1 MSDLDLHELPD
12 LAGDVRERV
21 VIPPYAEVS
30 RRVRARR
37 LRGAVGAMAAA
48 VVVVAGVA
56 VWQSVATTAGPS
68 IPQPADTTQ
77 GPIPPTDESQWR
89 AVVDGTDSHPFEV
102 QGTDDGSIA
111 VVWRALEPGAPTF
124 ALVIREADGSV
135 HGMRLDE
142 PVSLTPVPGGWVGMD
157 GAQGHL
163 IGSDG
168 TWSDLDETAPRQPQ
182 AGDVVVTGQYS
193 SWLYS
198 PVDQGL
204 SPATEL
210 EGGSVD
216 AYVTPEGE
224 LVTCHAGRATA
235 RSSGPRRVTSMVR
248 GPARQHVRG
257 GRSRRRRSRVVAL
270 GDDPDGGIPM
280 TGLLTVTDLAW
291 TAPSS
296 ARRLRSR
303 WTGSRRW
310 SMTPDGSTVVT
321 DASDGRLARGSAADG
336 DVVEPDRKPAQAF
349 VAGDRLYVSS
359 YGLMNGPLLRLRRR
373 RPHVER
379 DDAPGKRVEAGLTV
393 LAGWPA
399 CRPRPPRP

>member
-1 MSDLDLHELPD
+1 MSELRDLPD

-48 VVVVAGVA
+48 VVVVGGVA

-68 IPQPADTTQ
+68 IPQPADHTQ

-89 AVVDGTDSHPFEV
+89 AVVDGTDSHPFEI

-124 ALVIREADGSV
+124 ALVIREADGTV
-135 HGMRLDE
+135 HGMRLDD

-157 GAQGHL
+157 GARGHL

-210 EGGSVD
+210 EGSSVD
-216 AYVTPEGE
+216 GYVAPDGR
-224 LVTCHAGRATA
+224 LVTCQQNGRGRIFVSPTDKMIRDLPGSTCVVAGRGDDVA
-235 RSSGPRRVTSMVR
+235 
-248 GPARQHVRG
+248 
-257 GRSRRRRSRVVAL
+257 VVAL

-280 TGLLTVTDLAW
+280 TGLMTYRDLAW
-291 TAPSS
+291 RYPETPDLLDGVTSVVV
-296 ARRLRSR
+296 
-303 WTGSRRW
+303 
-310 SMTPDGSTVVT
+310 TPDGTTVVT
-321 DASDGRLARGSAADG
+321 NASDGRWLVVRPDG
-336 DVVEPDRKPAQAF
+336 DVIEPDRKAGEAF
-349 VAGDRLYVSS
+349 VASDRLYVSS
-359 YGLMNGPLLRLRRR
+359 YGLMNGPLF
-373 RPHVER
+373 VS
-379 DDAPGKRVEAGLTV
+379 DDDGRTWQETALPGNESKQE
-393 LAGWPA
+393 
-399 CRPRPPRP
+399 

>member
-1 MSDLDLHELPD
+1 MSDQSSDLHELPD
-12 LAGDVRERV
+12 LAGDVRDRV

-48 VVVVAGVA
+48 VVVVGGVA

-89 AVVDGTDSHPFEV
+89 AVVDGTDSHPFEIE
-102 QGTDDGSIA
+102 GTDDGSIA

-157 GAQGHL
+157 GARGHL

-168 TWSDLDETAPRQPQ
+168 TWTDLDETAPRQPQ

-210 EGGSVD
+210 EGGSAD
-216 AYVTPEGE
+216 GYVTPNGG
-224 LVTCHAGRATA
+224 LVTCRADGQA
-235 RSSGPRRVTSMVR
+235 RCGSSCRRRAAWT
-248 GPARQHVRG
+248 GPARELRASSQGDGHSVA
-257 GRSRRRRSRVVAL
+257 VVATL
-270 GDDPDGGIPM
+270 GDDPDGDIP
-280 TGLLTVTDLAW
+280 LT
-291 TAPSS
+291 
-296 ARRLRSR
+296 
-303 WTGSRRW
+303 
-310 SMTPDGSTVVT
+310 
-321 DASDGRLARGSAADG
+321 
-336 DVVEPDRKPAQAF
+336 
-349 VAGDRLYVSS
+349 AG
-359 YGLMNGPLLRLRRR
+359 
-373 RPHVER
+373 
-379 DDAPGKRVEAGLTV
+379 
-393 LAGWPA
+393 
-399 CRPRPPRP
+399 

>member
-1 MSDLDLHELPD
+1 M
-12 LAGDVRERV
+12 

-89 AVVDGTDSHPFEV
+89 AVVDGTDSHPFEIE
-102 QGTDDGSIA
+102 GTDDGSIA

-135 HGMRLDE
+135 HGMRLDD

-157 GAQGHL
+157 GARGHL

-168 TWSDLDETAPRQPQ
+168 SWSDLDETAPRQPQ

-216 AYVTPEGE
+216 GYVTP
-224 LVTCHAGRATA
+224 
-235 RSSGPRRVTSMVR
+235 M
-248 GPARQHVRG
+248 
-257 GRSRRRRSRVVAL
+257 
-270 GDDPDGGIPM
+270 
-280 TGLLTVTDLAW
+280 
-291 TAPSS
+291 
-296 ARRLRSR
+296 
-303 WTGSRRW
+303 
-310 SMTPDGSTVVT
+310 
-321 DASDGRLARGSAADG
+321 
-336 DVVEPDRKPAQAF
+336 
-349 VAGDRLYVSS
+349 
-359 YGLMNGPLLRLRRR
+359 
-373 RPHVER
+373 
-379 DDAPGKRVEAGLTV
+379 
-393 LAGWPA
+393 AGW
-399 CRPRPPRP
+399 

>member
-1 MSDLDLHELPD
+1 MSDLHELPD

-37 LRGAVGAMAAA
+37 LRGAAGVTAAA

-68 IPQPADTTQ
+68 VPQPADTTQ

-89 AVVDGTDSHPFEV
+89 VVVDGTDSHPFEV
-102 QGTDDGSIA
+102 EGTDDGSIA

-198 PVDQGL
+198 PVDKGL
-204 SPATEL
+204 APATEF
-210 EGGSVD
+210 EGGYAD
-216 AYVTPEGE
+216 AYVTPQGE
-224 LVTCHAGRATA
+224 LVTCQQDGRGEIFVSPTGKMIRGLTGETCVVAGRGDDAA
-235 RSSGPRRVTSMVR
+235 
-248 GPARQHVRG
+248 
-257 GRSRRRRSRVVAL
+257 VVAL
-270 GDDPDGGIPM
+270 GDDPDGDIPM
-280 TGLLTVTDLAW
+280 TGLATMTGLTPGHSPTWRFPQTPNLLDGVTSVVV
-291 TAPSS
+291 TE
-296 ARRLRSR
+296 
-303 WTGSRRW
+303 
-310 SMTPDGSTVVT
+310 DGSTVVT
-321 DASDGRLARGSAADG
+321 NASDGRWLVVRPDG
-336 DVVEPDRKPAQAF
+336 DLVEPDRKAGEAF

-359 YGLMNGPLLRLRRR
+359 YGLMNGP
-373 RPHVER
+373 VFVS
-379 DDAPGKRVEAGLTV
+379 DDDGRTWSETTLPGNESKQG
-393 LAGWPA
+393 
-399 CRPRPPRP
+399 

>member
-1 MSDLDLHELPD
+1 MSDLHELPD

-37 LRGAVGAMAAA
+37 LRGAVGATAAA

-68 IPQPADTTQ
+68 VPQPADTTQ

-102 QGTDDGSIA
+102 EGTDDGSIA

-168 TWSDLDETAPRQPQ
+168 TWSDLARRRLP
-182 AGDVVVTGQYS
+182 
-193 SWLYS
+193 
-198 PVDQGL
+198 L
-204 SPATEL
+204 SPT
-210 EGGSVD
+210 
-216 AYVTPEGE
+216 
-224 LVTCHAGRATA
+224 R
-235 RSSGPRRVTSMVR
+235 
-248 GPARQHVRG
+248 
-257 GRSRRRRSRVVAL
+257 
-270 GDDPDGGIPM
+270 
-280 TGLLTVTDLAW
+280 
-291 TAPSS
+291 
-296 ARRLRSR
+296 
-303 WTGSRRW
+303 
-310 SMTPDGSTVVT
+310 
-321 DASDGRLARGSAADG
+321 
-336 DVVEPDRKPAQAF
+336 
-349 VAGDRLYVSS
+349 
-359 YGLMNGPLLRLRRR
+359 
-373 RPHVER
+373 
-379 DDAPGKRVEAGLTV
+379 
-393 LAGWPA
+393 
-399 CRPRPPRP
+399 

>member
-1 MSDLDLHELPD
+1 MSDQSSGLHELPD

-37 LRGAVGAMAAA
+37 LRGAVGATAAA
-48 VVVVAGVA
+48 VVVVSGVA

-68 IPQPADTTQ
+68 VPQPADTTQ

-102 QGTDDGSIA
+102 AGTDDGSIA

-135 HGMRLDE
+135 HGMRLDD

-157 GAQGHL
+157 GARGHL

-168 TWSDLDETAPRQPQ
+168 TWSDLDETAPREPQ

-204 SPATEL
+204 SPAIEL
-210 EGGSVD
+210 EGSSVDGYITANGQLITCRADESGSVRVFMD
-216 AYVTPEGE
+216 DVQQGPDLPGATCVIEGNGHSV
-224 LVTCHAGRATA
+224 LVAT
-235 RSSGPRRVTSMVR
+235 
-248 GPARQHVRG
+248 
-257 GRSRRRRSRVVAL
+257 L
-270 GDDPDGGIPM
+270 GDDPNGDIPVEGGLWTRDGGATWHDPGLPPM
-280 TGLLTVTDLAW
+280 PSVSGLAVLSDGSWA
-291 TAPSS
+291 ASS
-296 ARRLRSR
+296 SEGILKGAGYL
-303 WTGSRRW
+303 GDRW
-310 SMTPDGSTVVT
+310 SEDRAGQVFAV
-321 DASDGRLARGSAADG
+321 A
-336 DVVEPDRKPAQAF
+336 PDRFCYLAVDDP
-349 VAGDRLYVSS
+349 R
-359 YGLMNGPLLRLRRR
+359 GPLTCLNRNGGQPFQADL
-373 RPHVER
+373 
-379 DDAPGKRVEAGLTV
+379 PGNESKQG
-393 LAGWPA
+393 
-399 CRPRPPRP
+399 

>member
-1 MSDLDLHELPD
+1 MSDLHELPD

-37 LRGAVGAMAAA
+37 LRGAAGATAAA

-68 IPQPADTTQ
+68 VPQPADTTQ

-102 QGTDDGSIA
+102 EGTDDGSIA

-168 TWSDLDETAPRQPQ
+168 TWSDLAEGASRSPRP
-182 AGDVVVTGQYS
+182 GDVLVTGQYS

-198 PVDQGL
+198 PDYQRL
-204 SPATEL
+204 SPMPEL
-210 EGGSVD
+210 EGDYAD
-216 AYVTPEGE
+216 AYITPQGDVITCSRAGNTHVWVTMRDVHSPWVDGS
-224 LVTCHAGRATA
+224 TCTMAGRGDAV
-235 RSSGPRRVTSMVR
+235 S
-248 GPARQHVRG
+248 
-257 GRSRRRRSRVVAL
+257 AL
-270 GDDPDGGIPM
+270 GLGDEPDGGIPL
-280 TGLLTVTDLAW
+280 TGLLV
-291 TAPSS
+291 
-296 ARRLRSR
+296 RSQ
-303 WTGSRRW
+303 
-310 SMTPDGSTVVT
+310 DGSEFRAGDFIALSGVTSVTITPAGSTLVT
-321 DASDGRLARGSAADG
+321 DASTGDSFVLSADHTQL
-336 DVVEPDRKPAQAF
+336 VEPDRKLGLAF
-349 VAGDRLYVSS
+349 VAGDHLYATT
-359 YGLMNGPLLRLRRR
+359 YEFMNGPLL
-373 RPHVER
+373 VS
-379 DDAPGKRVEAGLTV
+379 DDDGRTWSETTLPGNESKQG
-393 LAGWPA
+393 
-399 CRPRPPRP
+399 

>member
-1 MSDLDLHELPD
+1 MSDHSSDLHELPD
-12 LAGDVRERV
+12 LAGDVRDRV

-48 VVVVAGVA
+48 VVVVGGIA

-68 IPQPADTTQ
+68 IPQPAGTTQ

-89 AVVDGTDSHPFEV
+89 AVVDGTDSHPFEIE
-102 QGTDDGSIA
+102 GTDDGSIA

-124 ALVIREADGSV
+124 ALVIRAADGTV

-168 TWSDLDETAPRQPQ
+168 SWTDLDETAPRQPQ

-210 EGGSVD
+210 EGGLAD
-216 AYVTPEGE
+216 GYVTANGG
-224 LVTCHAGRATA
+224 LVTCGADESGSVRVFVDDVQQGPDLPGGTCVIEGNGHSVLVAT
-235 RSSGPRRVTSMVR
+235 
-248 GPARQHVRG
+248 
-257 GRSRRRRSRVVAL
+257 L
-270 GDDPDGGIPM
+270 GDDPNGDIPLEGGLWTRDGGATWSDPGLPELPSV
-280 TGLLTVTDLAW
+280 TGW
-291 TAPSS
+291 RCCPTAAGGLSE
-296 ARRLRSR
+296 
-303 WTGSRRW
+303 GIE
-310 SMTPDGSTVVT
+310 
-321 DASDGRLARGSAADG
+321 GRGHL
-336 DVVEPDRKPAQAF
+336 
-349 VAGDRLYVSS
+349 GDRWGEDPAGQVFAWRRDRFCYLAFGSERTDVSQ
-359 YGLMNGPLLRLRRR
+359 PQRRAAL
-373 RPHVER
+373 P
-379 DDAPGKRVEAGLTV
+379 DDPAGKRVEAGLTA
-393 LAGWPA
+393 LAGWRP
-399 CRPRPPRP
+399 CRP

>member
-1 MSDLDLHELPD
+1 MSDLHELPD

-68 IPQPADTTQ
+68 VPQPADTTQ

-102 QGTDDGSIA
+102 EGTDDGSIA

-198 PVDQGL
+198 PVDKGL
-204 SPATEL
+204 APATEF
-210 EGGSVD
+210 EGGYAD
-216 AYVTPEGE
+216 AYVTPQGE
-224 LVTCHAGRATA
+224 LVTCQQDGRGEIFVSPTGKMIRGLTGETCVVAGRGDDAA
-235 RSSGPRRVTSMVR
+235 
-248 GPARQHVRG
+248 
-257 GRSRRRRSRVVAL
+257 VVAL
-270 GDDPDGGIPM
+270 GDDPDGDIPM
-280 TGLLTVTDLAW
+280 TGLATMTGLTPGHSPTWQFPQTPNLLDGVTSVVV
-291 TAPSS
+291 TE
-296 ARRLRSR
+296 
-303 WTGSRRW
+303 
-310 SMTPDGSTVVT
+310 DGSTVVT
-321 DASDGRLARGSAADG
+321 NASDGRWLVVRPDG
-336 DVVEPDRKPAQAF
+336 DVVEPDRKAGEAF

-359 YGLMNGPLLRLRRR
+359 YGLMNGP
-373 RPHVER
+373 VFVS
-379 DDAPGKRVEAGLTV
+379 DDDGRTWSETTLPGNESKQG
-393 LAGWPA
+393 
-399 CRPRPPRP
+399 